1 MGKIGKQIEKSGQW
15 LVLLGVLGLLYAI
28 AQAGAAWMLGQLS
41 EKVVQLGWKQLL
53 RLGGLTVLIVAI
65 QMALEY
71 THKFLGGKFSSAG
84 RRQLQEACADALA
97 QAPASWLAGR
107 SSGDLLGRLQS
118 ELEVCV
124 QCFCSAIPT
133 IVANLMGIAVCAAAM
148 VALSAKLA
156 LLYIVVTLLVVA
168 LQMALSKPVQTSA
181 QNMQRLRGQA
191 NAMARDV
198 LSQRETVK
206 AYNARGFLL
215 NRYDGLLRPW
225 QKAQVTA
232 QAVASP
238 IKGVGLLSGMLP
250 TVFLCVMGAQMVRQ
264 GNLSVGAFMGVYF
277 MSTMLVNTTMHFVDQ
292 IVEYRQGAA
301 AAQRLGEIL
310 EAPRE
315 QTLATPPE
323 KGGRIAF
330 EDVWFR
336 YREEGDWVLK
346 GVSFAIEQGEKV
358 AFVGPSGCGK
368 STVLRLMEGFL
379 QPQKGRILM
388 GGQPYEQLGAAV
400 RQPMAFV
407 PQQPFIFSGSLEEN
421 IFFDRQFSPQEKEK
435 IYADAGVQ
443 SFLPKLPQGAQT
455 TVGEGG
461 TGLSL
466 GQSQRAAVARG
477 LAKQAKLLALDEAT
491 SALDAQSDAHIRQT
505 ISRLP
510 QELTVAAVTHR
521 LAGLDQYDRI
531 YVMEAGRIVEQ
542 GAHKELLER
551 GGLYASLYRRGEDA
565 E

>member
-1 MGKIGKQIEKSGQW
+1 MGKIGKRIERSGQW
-15 LVLLGVLGLLYAI
+15 LLLLGVVGLLYAV

-53 RLGGLTVLIVAI
+53 QLGGLTVLVVAA

-71 THKFLGGKFSSAG
+71 AYKFLEGKFGSAG
-84 RRQLQEACADALA
+84 RRQLQDACADALA
-97 QAPASWLAGR
+97 QAPVPWLAGYGG
-107 SSGDLLGRLQS
+107 GDLLGRLQN

-133 IVANLMGIAVCAAAM
+133 IVANLLGIGVCAAAM
-148 VALSAKLA
+148 MALSAKLA
-156 LLYIVVTLLVVA
+156 LIYIVVTLLVVA
-168 LQMALSKPVQTSA
+168 LQMLLSKPVQTSA
-181 QNMQRLRGQA
+181 QTMQRLRGQA
-191 NAMARDV
+191 NAMARDM

-215 NRYDGLLRPW
+215 GRYDGLLRPW
-225 QKAQVTA
+225 QKAQVKA

-238 IKGVGLLSGMLP
+238 IRGIGLLSGMLP
-250 TVFLCVMGAQMVRQ
+250 TVLLCVMGAQMVRQ
-264 GNLSVGAFMGVYF
+264 DNLSIGAFMGIYF
-277 MSTMLVNTTMHFVDQ
+277 MASMLLNTTMHFVDQ
-292 IVEYRQGAA
+292 LVEYRQGAA
-301 AAQRLGEIL
+301 AAQRLNEIL

-315 QTLATPPE
+315 QALSAPPA
-323 KGGRIAF
+323 KSGRIAF

-336 YREEGDWVLK
+336 YGEAGDWVLK
-346 GVSFAIEQGEKV
+346 GVSFSIAQGEKV

-388 GGQPYEQLGAAV
+388 DGQPYERLGAAV
-400 RQPMAFV
+400 RQSMAFV
-407 PQQPFIFSGSLEEN
+407 PQQPFLFSGSLEEN
-421 IFFDRQFSPQEKEK
+421 IFFGRQASTQEKEK

-455 TVGEGG
+455 LVGEGG
-461 TGLSL
+461 TSLSL
-466 GQSQRAAVARG
+466 GQSQRAAIARG
-477 LAKQAKLLALDEAT
+477 LAKKAGLLALDEAT

-505 ISRLP
+505 IANLP

-521 LAGLDQYDRI
+521 LAGLDEYDRI
-531 YVMEAGRIVEQ
+531 YVMEAGQIVEQ
-542 GAHKELLER
+542 GRHQELLAQ
-551 GGLYASLYRRGEDA
+551 GGLYASLYNRGEDA

>member
-1 MGKIGKQIEKSGQW
+1 MGKIGKRIERSGQW
-15 LVLLGVLGLLYAI
+15 LLLLGVVGLLYAV

-53 RLGGLTVLIVAI
+53 QLGGLTVLVVAA

-71 THKFLGGKFSSAG
+71 AYKFLEGKFGSAG
-84 RRQLQEACADALA
+84 RRQLQDACADALA
-97 QAPASWLAGR
+97 QAPVLWLAGYGG
-107 SSGDLLGRLQS
+107 GDLLGRLQN

-133 IVANLMGIAVCAAAM
+133 IVANLLGIGVCAAAM
-148 VALSAKLA
+148 MALSAKLA
-156 LLYIVVTLLVVA
+156 LIYIVVTLLVVA
-168 LQMALSKPVQTSA
+168 LQMLLSKPVQTSA
-181 QNMQRLRGQA
+181 QTMQQLRGQA
-191 NAMARDV
+191 NAMARDM

-215 NRYDGLLRPW
+215 GRYDGLLRPW
-225 QKAQVTA
+225 QKAQVKA

-238 IKGVGLLSGMLP
+238 IRGIGLLSGMLP
-250 TVFLCVMGAQMVRQ
+250 TVLLCVMGAQMVRQ
-264 GNLSVGAFMGVYF
+264 DNLSIGAFMGIYF
-277 MSTMLVNTTMHFVDQ
+277 MASMLLNTTMHFVDQ
-292 IVEYRQGAA
+292 LVEYRQGAA
-301 AAQRLGEIL
+301 AAQRLNEIL

-315 QTLATPPE
+315 QALSAPPA
-323 KGGRIAF
+323 KSGRIAF

-336 YREEGDWVLK
+336 YGEAGDWVLK
-346 GVSFAIEQGEKV
+346 GVSFSIAQGEKV

-388 GGQPYEQLGAAV
+388 DGQPYERLGAAV
-400 RQPMAFV
+400 RQSMAFV
-407 PQQPFIFSGSLEEN
+407 PQQPFLFSGSLEEN
-421 IFFDRQFSPQEKEK
+421 IFFGRQASTQEKEK

-455 TVGEGG
+455 LVGEGG
-461 TGLSL
+461 TSLSL
-466 GQSQRAAVARG
+466 GQSQRAAIARG
-477 LAKQAKLLALDEAT
+477 LAKKAGLLALDEAT

-505 ISRLP
+505 IANLP

-521 LAGLDQYDRI
+521 LAGLDEYDRI
-531 YVMEAGRIVEQ
+531 YVMEAGKIVEQ
-542 GAHKELLER
+542 GRHQELLAQ
-551 GGLYASLYRRGEDA
+551 GGLYASLYNRGEDA

>member
-1 MGKIGKQIEKSGQW
+1 MGKIGKRIEKSGQW
-15 LVLLGVLGLLYAI
+15 LLLLGVVGLLYAV

-53 RLGGLTVLIVAI
+53 QLGGLTVLVVAA

-71 THKFLGGKFSSAG
+71 AYKFLEGKFGSAG
-84 RRQLQEACADALA
+84 RRQLQDACADALA
-97 QAPASWLAGR
+97 QAPVPWLAGYGG
-107 SSGDLLGRLQS
+107 GDLLGRLQN

-133 IVANLMGIAVCAAAM
+133 IVANLLGIGVCAAAM
-148 VALSAKLA
+148 MALSAKLA
-156 LLYIVVTLLVVA
+156 LIYIVVTLLVVA
-168 LQMALSKPVQTSA
+168 LQMLLSKPVQTSA
-181 QNMQRLRGQA
+181 QTMQRLRGQA
-191 NAMARDV
+191 NAMARDM

-215 NRYDGLLRPW
+215 GRYDGLLRPW
-225 QKAQVTA
+225 QKAQVKA

-238 IKGVGLLSGMLP
+238 IRGIGLLSGMLP
-250 TVFLCVMGAQMVRQ
+250 TVLLCVMGAQMVRQ
-264 GNLSVGAFMGVYF
+264 GNLSVGAFMGIYF
-277 MSTMLVNTTMHFVDQ
+277 MASMLLNTTMHFVDQ
-292 IVEYRQGAA
+292 LVEYRQGAA
-301 AAQRLGEIL
+301 AAQRLNEIL

-315 QTLATPPE
+315 QALSAPPA
-323 KGGRIAF
+323 KSGRIAF

-336 YREEGDWVLK
+336 YGEAGDWVLK
-346 GVSFAIEQGEKV
+346 GVSFSIAQGEKV

-379 QPQKGRILM
+379 QPQKGWILM
-388 GGQPYEQLGAAV
+388 DGQPYERLGAAV
-400 RQPMAFV
+400 RQSMAFV
-407 PQQPFIFSGSLEEN
+407 PQQPFLFSGSLEEN
-421 IFFDRQFSPQEKEK
+421 IFFGRQISEGEKEQ
-435 IYADAGVQ
+435 IYADASVQ

-455 TVGEGG
+455 LVGEGG
-461 TGLSL
+461 TSLSL
-466 GQSQRAAVARG
+466 GQSQRAAIARG
-477 LAKQAKLLALDEAT
+477 LAKKAGLLALDEAT

-505 ISRLP
+505 IANLP

-531 YVMEAGRIVEQ
+531 YVMEAGQIVEQ
-542 GAHKELLER
+542 GRHQELLAQ
-551 GGLYASLYRRGEDA
+551 GGLYASLYNRGEDA

>member
-1 MGKIGKQIEKSGQW
+1 MGKIGKRIEKSGQW
-15 LVLLGVLGLLYAI
+15 LLLLGVVGLLYAV

-53 RLGGLTVLIVAI
+53 QLGGLTVLVVAA
-65 QMALEY
+65 QMSLEY
-71 THKFLGGKFSSAG
+71 AYKFLEGKFGSAG
-84 RRQLQEACADALA
+84 RRQLQDACADALA
-97 QAPASWLAGR
+97 QAPVPWLAGYGG
-107 SSGDLLGRLQS
+107 GDLLGRLQN

-133 IVANLMGIAVCAAAM
+133 IVANLLGIGVCAAAM
-148 VALSAKLA
+148 MALSAKLA
-156 LLYIVVTLLVVA
+156 LIYIVVTLLVVA
-168 LQMALSKPVQTSA
+168 LQMLLSKPVQTSA
-181 QNMQRLRGQA
+181 QTMQRLRGQA
-191 NAMARDV
+191 NAMARDM

-215 NRYDGLLRPW
+215 GRYDGLLRPW
-225 QKAQVTA
+225 QKAQVKA

-238 IKGVGLLSGMLP
+238 IRGIGLLSGMLP
-250 TVFLCVMGAQMVRQ
+250 TVLLCVMGAQMVRQ
-264 GNLSVGAFMGVYF
+264 GNLSVGAFMGIYF
-277 MSTMLVNTTMHFVDQ
+277 MASMLLNTTMHFVDQ
-292 IVEYRQGAA
+292 LVEYRQGAA
-301 AAQRLGEIL
+301 AAQRLNEIL

-315 QTLATPPE
+315 QALSASPA
-323 KGGRIAF
+323 KSGRIAF

-336 YREEGDWVLK
+336 YGEAGDWVLK
-346 GVSFAIEQGEKV
+346 GVSFAVEQGEKI

-388 GGQPYEQLGAAV
+388 DGQPYERLGAAV
-400 RQPMAFV
+400 RQSMAFV
-407 PQQPFIFSGSLEEN
+407 PQQPFLFSGSLEEN
-421 IFFDRQFSPQEKEK
+421 IFFGRQISEGEKEQ

-455 TVGEGG
+455 LVGEGG
-461 TGLSL
+461 TSLSL
-466 GQSQRAAVARG
+466 GQSQRAAIARG
-477 LAKQAKLLALDEAT
+477 LAKKAGLLALDEAT

-505 ISRLP
+505 IANLP

-531 YVMEAGRIVEQ
+531 YVMEAGQIVEQ
-542 GAHKELLER
+542 GRHQELLAQ
-551 GGLYASLYRRGEDA
+551 GGLYASLYNRGEDA

>member
-1 MGKIGKQIEKSGQW
+1 MGKIGKQIEKSRQW
-15 LVLLGVLGLLYAI
+15 LFLLGVLGLLYAV

-53 RLGGLTVLIVAI
+53 RLGGLTVVVVAV
-65 QMALEY
+65 QMALGY
-71 THKFLGGKFSSAG
+71 FYKFLEGKFGSAG
-84 RRQLQEACADALA
+84 RRQLQEACAGALA
-97 QAPASWLAGR
+97 QTPTPWLHGR
-107 SSGDLLGRLQS
+107 SSGDLLGRLQN

-133 IVANLMGIAVCAAAM
+133 IVSNIMGIAVCAAAM

-181 QNMQRLRGQA
+181 QTMQRLRGQA

-215 NRYDGLLRPW
+215 ERYDGLLRPW
-225 QKAQVTA
+225 QKAQVRA

-250 TVFLCVMGAQMVRQ
+250 TVFLCIMGSQMVRQ
-264 GNLSVGAFMGVYF
+264 DSLSIGAFMGIYF
-277 MSTMLVNTTMHFVDQ
+277 MANMLMNTTMHFVDQ

-301 AAQRLGEIL
+301 AAQRLNEIL

-315 QTLATPPE
+315 QALLAPPE
-323 KGGRIAF
+323 KGGQITF

-336 YREEGDWVLK
+336 YGETGDWVLK
-346 GVSFAIEQGEKV
+346 GVSFSIAQGEKV
-358 AFVGPSGCGK
+358 AFVGSSGCGK
-368 STVLRLMEGFL
+368 STVLRLTEGFL

-388 GGQPYEQLGAAV
+388 DGQPYEQLGAAV
-400 RQPMAFV
+400 RQPIAFV
-407 PQQPFIFSGSLEEN
+407 PQQPFLFSGSLEEN
-421 IFFDRQFSPQEKEK
+421 IFFGRQASTQEKEK

-443 SFLPKLPQGAQT
+443 PFLTKLPEGAQT
-455 TVGEGG
+455 AVGEGG

-466 GQSQRAAVARG
+466 GQSQRAAIARG
-477 LAKQAKLLALDEAT
+477 LAKKARLLALDEAT

-505 ISRLP
+505 IANLP

-531 YVMEAGRIVEQ
+531 YVMESGNIVEQ
-542 GAHKELLER
+542 GNHQELLAQ
-551 GGLYASLYRRGEDA
+551 GGLYASLFNRGEDA

>member
-1 MGKIGKQIEKSGQW
+1 
-15 LVLLGVLGLLYAI
+15 
-28 AQAGAAWMLGQLS
+28 MLGQLS